1 MNKLIDRFGREINYL
16 RVSITDRCNMRCI
29 YCMPPEGILHRPH
42 DQILSFEEIYRIV
55 NTAVMLGI
63 SKVRITGGEPL
74 VRKDLDLFIKNL
86 KRIKGLN
93 EIALTT
99 NGVYLKEQAFS
110 LKEAGL
116 DRVNISLDSL
126 VPEKFQEITRGG
138 SLTRALEGVEAALL
152 AGLEPLKIN
161 VVLMRGFND
170 SEIISFAGLAR
181 SRPVHVR
188 FIEYMPTYLGGYSY
202 KELFFSCLEA
212 RAILDFL
219 GELIPIENGAHPGL
233 NPGFLGR
240 NTERPLP
247 IRTLKGAVL
256 WPRMYNCGVSAAK
269 AFRIKGFHGTIGFI
283 SPVSENFCSSC
294 NKLRLTSDGCLRS
307 CLHSSKSIDLKAAM
321 RNGASDND
329 LAALIIEAVDSKPRS
344 HNLGA
349 EPAGVPSEHFSMCQI
364 GG

>member
-1 MNKLIDRFGREINYL
+1 MDKLIDSFGREIDYL

-42 DQILSFEEIYRIV
+42 DQILSFEDIYKIV
-55 NTAVMLGI
+55 NVAVGLGI
-63 SKVRITGGEPL
+63 KKVRITGGEPL
-74 VRKDLDLFIKNL
+74 VRKGLALVIKNL

-93 EIALTT
+93 EIVLTT
-99 NGVYLKEQAFS
+99 NGVYLKEHAFS

-138 SLTRALEGVEAALL
+138 NLTRALEGMEAALL
-152 AGLEPLKIN
+152 AGLRPVKIN

-170 SEIISFAGLAR
+170 SEIISFAGLAK
-181 SRPVHVR
+181 SKPVHVR
-188 FIEYMPTYLGGYSY
+188 FIEYIPTHLGEYSY
-202 KELFFSCLEA
+202 KELFFSSLEA
-212 RAILDFL
+212 RAILDSL
-219 GELIPIENGAHPGL
+219 GELMPIEN
-233 NPGFLGR
+233 
-240 NTERPLP
+240 
-247 IRTLKGAVL
+247 
-256 WPRMYNCGVSAAK
+256 NCGVSAAK

-307 CLHSSKSIDLKAAM
+307 CLHSSKSIDLRAAM
-321 RNGASDND
+321 KNGASDND
-329 LAALIIEAVDSKPRS
+329 LAGLIIEAADSKPRS

-349 EPAGVPSEHFSMCQI
+349 EPAGIPSENFSMCQI

>member
-1 MNKLIDRFGREINYL
+1 MDKLIDRFGRKIDYL

-42 DQILSFEEIYRIV
+42 SEILSFEEIYRIV
-55 NTAVMLGI
+55 NTAVRLGI

-74 VRKDLDLFIKNL
+74 VRKDLSLFIKNL
-86 KRIKGLN
+86 KRINGLN

-99 NGVYLKEQAFS
+99 NGVYLKEHIFS

-126 VPEKFQEITRGG
+126 VPEKFREITRGG
-138 SLTRALEGVEAALL
+138 SMDRVLEGIEAALL
-152 AGLEPLKIN
+152 AGLGPVKIN
-161 VVLMRGFND
+161 VVLLRGFND
-170 SEIISFAGLAR
+170 SEIISFAGLAK

-188 FIEYMPTYLGGYSY
+188 FIEYMPTYLGEEYSY

-212 RAILDFL
+212 RVILDSL
-219 GELIPIENGAHPGL
+219 GELIPIEN
-233 NPGFLGR
+233 
-240 NTERPLP
+240 
-247 IRTLKGAVL
+247 
-256 WPRMYNCGVSAAK
+256 NCGVSAAK

-321 RNGASDND
+321 KNGASDND
-329 LAALIIEAVDSKPRS
+329 LAGLIREAVDSKPAS

-349 EPAGVPSEHFSMCQI
+349 APAGVPSENFSMCQI

>member
-1 MNKLIDRFGREINYL
+1 
-16 RVSITDRCNMRCI
+16 
-29 YCMPPEGILHRPH
+29 MPPEGILHRPH

-219 GELIPIENGAHPGL
+219 GELIPIEN
-233 NPGFLGR
+233 
-240 NTERPLP
+240 
-247 IRTLKGAVL
+247 
-256 WPRMYNCGVSAAK
+256 NCGVSAAK

-321 RNGASDND
+321 KNGVSDND
-329 LAALIIEAVDSKPRS
+329 LAALIREAVDSKPRS
-344 HNLGA
+344 HNLGTA
-349 EPAGVPSEHFSMCQI
+349 PAGVPSEHFSMCQI

>member
-1 MNKLIDRFGREINYL
+1 MDKLIDSFGRKIDYL
-16 RVSITDRCNMRCI
+16 RASITDRCNMRCI

-42 DQILSFEEIYRIV
+42 SEILSFEEIHRIV
-55 NTAVMLGI
+55 NVAVRLGI

-74 VRKDLDLFIKNL
+74 VRKGLSLLIKNL

-99 NGVYLKEQAFS
+99 NGVYLKEYAFS

-116 DRVNISLDSL
+116 DRVNISLGSL
-126 VPEKFQEITRGG
+126 MPEKFREITRGG
-138 SLTRALEGVEAALL
+138 SMDRALEGMEAALL
-152 AGLEPLKIN
+152 AGLRPVKIN

-181 SRPVHVR
+181 SKPVHVR

-212 RAILDFL
+212 RAILDSL
-219 GELIPIENGAHPGL
+219 GELMPVEN
-233 NPGFLGR
+233 
-240 NTERPLP
+240 
-247 IRTLKGAVL
+247 
-256 WPRMYNCGVSAAK
+256 NCRVSVAK
-269 AFRIKGFHGTIGFI
+269 VFRIKDFRGTIGFI
-283 SPVSENFCSSC
+283 APVSENFCSSC

-321 RNGASDND
+321 KNGTSDND
-329 LAALIIEAVDSKPRS
+329 LAALIREAADSKPAS
-344 HNLGA
+344 HNLGVT
-349 EPAGVPSEHFSMCQI
+349 PAGVASEHFSMCQI

>member
-1 MNKLIDRFGREINYL
+1 MDKLIDSFGRKIDYL

-29 YCMPPEGILHRPH
+29 YCMPPEGILRRPH
-42 DQILSFEEIYRIV
+42 SEILSFEEIHRIV
-55 NTAVMLGI
+55 NVAVRLGI

-74 VRKDLDLFIKNL
+74 VRKDIDLFIKNL
-86 KRIKGLN
+86 RRINSLN

-99 NGVYLKEQAFS
+99 NGVYLKEHIFS
-110 LKEAGL
+110 LKESGL

-126 VPEKFQEITRGG
+126 VPEKFWEITRGG
-138 SLTRALEGVEAALL
+138 SLDKVLEGIEAALL
-152 AGLEPLKIN
+152 AGLRPIKIN

-188 FIEYMPTYLGGYSY
+188 FIEYMPTYLGEYSY

-212 RAILDFL
+212 RAILDSL
-219 GELIPIENGAHPGL
+219 GELIPIEN
-233 NPGFLGR
+233 
-240 NTERPLP
+240 
-247 IRTLKGAVL
+247 
-256 WPRMYNCGVSAAK
+256 NCGVSAAK
-269 AFRIKGFHGTIGFI
+269 SFRIKGFHGTIGFI

-321 RNGASDND
+321 KNGASDND
-329 LAALIIEAVDSKPRS
+329 LAALIIEAVDSKPAS
-344 HNLGA
+344 HNLGVA
-349 EPAGVPSEHFSMCQI
+349 LAGVPSEHFSMCQI